1 MASFFVFCCSICL
14 DHASE
19 PPLPICIQ
27 RAVLL
32 PKHFGGISPKRS
44 MGEQTQIRISD
55 SADVEGAFLICCF
68 PSVGMVSSIIGQY
81 LLEHLDLNFSGAISD
96 SRMPAIS
103 LVQDGRPM
111 PPVRIYSGTPIC
123 KLENC
128 DKVVLISSEFKVG
141 GELAF
146 SMRDAILE
154 WAKENKITQGM
165 FIDAF
170 AKKGSPP
177 PDPSSGEPIVEYEDT
192 PEIDFVGVAATVD
205 GIKLIESMEVPLL
218 EQGLIG
224 GMSGVVLGEARRIGM
239 NLFSILVEADPRFPD
254 ARAASALIEKLD
266 NLLSVVDL
274 DTAPLLEEAERIE
287 AQIKSMLEHQLQSQN
302 NGKNSVPNSMLYG

>member
-1 MASFFVFCCSICL
+1 
-14 DHASE
+14 
-19 PPLPICIQ
+19 
-27 RAVLL
+27 
-32 PKHFGGISPKRS
+32 
-44 MGEQTQIRISD
+44 MGERTQIRISD
-55 SADVEGAFLICCF
+55 SADVKEAFLICCF
-68 PSVGMVSSIIGQY
+68 PSVGMVSSIVGQY
-81 LLEHLDLNFSGAISD
+81 LLEHLNLNFSGAISD
-96 SRMPAIS
+96 ERIPAIS

-154 WAKENKITQGM
+154 WANENKITQGI

-177 PDPSSGEPIVEYEDT
+177 ADPTSGDPIVEYEDT
-192 PEIDFVGVAATVD
+192 PEIDFVGVAATLD
-205 GIKLIESMEVPLL
+205 GIKIIDSMKIPLL

-224 GMSGVVLGEARRIGM
+224 GMSGVVLGEARRLGLNM
-239 NLFSILVEADPRFPD
+239 FSILVEADPRFPD

-266 NLLSVVDL
+266 ELLSVVNL
-274 DTAPLLEEAERIE
+274 DTTPLIEEAERIE
-287 AQIKSMLEHQLQSQN
+287 AQIKSMLEHQLQSQK
-302 NGKNSVPNSMLYG
+302 GSKDGGPNSMLYG